1 MLVIGSLVIIGL
13 NIFPRNLVDTF
24 TVLGPDAEQHAAV
37 SADHWAGVEDEGGAV
52 QAEVEV
58 GGDRHQQR
66 ALSAVQVLHG
76 SVTINVKYT
85 RQSWQYSRIYQDI
98 YEYKIMING
107 LLNMHVSIGTAL
119 QFMWNTIVL
128 INARLVAM
136 VLTRKMMM
144 P

>member
-1 MLVIGSLVIIGL
+1 MYRIFIDRRQFVYSL
-13 NIFPRNLVDTF
+13 NILPRNLVDTF

-37 SADHWAGVEDEGGAV
+37 SADHGAGVEDEGGAV

-85 RQSWQYSRIYQDI
+85 RQS
-98 YEYKIMING
+98 
-107 LLNMHVSIGTAL
+107 
-119 QFMWNTIVL
+119 
-128 INARLVAM
+128 
-136 VLTRKMMM
+136 
-144 P
+144 

>member
-1 MLVIGSLVIIGL
+1 MYRIFIDRRQFVYSL
-13 NIFPRNLVDTF
+13 NILPRNLVDTF
-24 TVLGPDAEQHAAV
+24 TVLAPDAEQDAAV

-85 RQSWQYSRIYQDI
+85 RQS
-98 YEYKIMING
+98 
-107 LLNMHVSIGTAL
+107 
-119 QFMWNTIVL
+119 
-128 INARLVAM
+128 
-136 VLTRKMMM
+136 
-144 P
+144 